1 MAFLGKLTS
10 FPLSGCNPENE
21 FENIFCFLVCMEN
34 HYFFL
39 VISNGY
45 MDQNFCSQ
53 HESFWVWHCGSFGFK
68 GGKWKCFPP
77 KTNCFPLTRL
87 DHSFLQFKIRENL
100 TNVF

>member
-21 FENIFCFLVCMEN
+21 LKTFSAFWFAWKIIIFFSLFQM
-34 HYFFL
+34 
-39 VISNGY
+39 VIWTKTFVHNMKVFG
-45 MDQNFCSQ
+45 FGT
-53 HESFWVWHCGSFGFK
+53 GSFGFK

-87 DHSFLQFKIRENL
+87 DHSFLQFKI
-100 TNVF
+100 